1 MSKKLSVENVNK
13 LSATEFVN
21 IFKNAVE
28 LWPNAA
34 ETGFLKRPFDNRSE
48 LIAQFTDYLENLS
61 TNNKVAVLQSHPDL
75 AGKLLDENKLSNEST
90 DEQMSAG
97 LNQLTV
103 EQSLQML
110 ELNTKYKQK
119 FGFPFVIC
127 VRQNNKIECILD
139 GFGKRL
145 PNSRDKEITNGI
157 DEVKKICQLRIED
170 IVNN

>member
-1 MSKKLSVENVNK
+1 MSTKLSVVDVNK
-13 LSATEFVN
+13 LTSIEFVG
-21 IFKNAVE
+21 IFKNVVE
-28 LWPNAA
+28 LWPKAA
-34 ETGFLKRPFDNRSE
+34 EAVFQKHPFANRSE
-48 LIAQFTDYLENLS
+48 LIAQFTDYLQSLS

-90 DEQMSAG
+90 DEQLSAG

-103 EQSLQML
+103 NQSLQML

-139 GFGKRL
+139 GFRNRL
-145 PNSRDKEITNGI
+145 PNDRDQEIINGI

-170 IVNN
+170 IVQ